1 MVPFVLN
8 RIKPPGMNR
17 TVHSR
22 YGMIIPALSQTTM
35 HRVALRT
42 DMNKT
47 VVDTETVVDRLMP
60 PVVVALLTVDRH
72 LQIAAIVQRMVCTI
86 PMQEP
91 TPTLKIAMSAADVA
105 VVDSVVV
112 AMIAMSIANARL
124 LRSEGSLAPLAV
136 ISQSSWSGI
145 SQCHVNTSKSSVAH
159 CL

>member
-1 MVPFVLN
+1 
-8 RIKPPGMNR
+8 
-17 TVHSR
+17 
-22 YGMIIPALSQTTM
+22 MIRPALSQIDL

-47 VVDTETVVDRLMP
+47 VVGTETVVDRLMP
-60 PVVVALLTVDRH
+60 TVVVALLIVDRH
-72 LQIAAIVQRMVCTI
+72 PQIVEIVQLMVCTI
-86 PMQEP
+86 PMEEP
-91 TPTLKIAMSAADVA
+91 TSIFKIAMSAADVA

-124 LRSEGSLAPLAV
+124 LRSDGSLAPLAV

>member
-1 MVPFVLN
+1 
-8 RIKPPGMNR
+8 
-17 TVHSR
+17 
-22 YGMIIPALSQTTM
+22 MIRPALSQIDL

-47 VVDTETVVDRLMP
+47 VVGTETVVDLLMP
-60 PVVVALLTVDRH
+60 TVVVALLIVDRH
-72 LQIAAIVQRMVCTI
+72 PQIVEIVQLMVCTI
-86 PMQEP
+86 PMEEP
-91 TPTLKIAMSAADVA
+91 TSIFKIAMSAADVA

-124 LRSEGSLAPLAV
+124 LRSDGSLAPLAV